1 MKMELLNKIL
11 EQQDSDKKILMLAIY
26 KATYEEVINILI
38 DESNNENYEKILM
51 KILAKKDL
59 INSKL
64 KQY

>member
-1 MKMELLNKIL
+1 MELLNKIL

-38 DESNNENYEKILM
+38 DEDNNENYEKILM
-51 KILAKKDL
+51 KVLAKKDL

-64 KQY
+64 KHY

>member
-1 MKMELLNKIL
+1 MKLLNKIL
-11 EQQDSDKKILMLAIY
+11 DQQDSDKKILMLAIY
-26 KATYEEVINILI
+26 RATYEEVINILI

-51 KILAKKDL
+51 KILTKKDL